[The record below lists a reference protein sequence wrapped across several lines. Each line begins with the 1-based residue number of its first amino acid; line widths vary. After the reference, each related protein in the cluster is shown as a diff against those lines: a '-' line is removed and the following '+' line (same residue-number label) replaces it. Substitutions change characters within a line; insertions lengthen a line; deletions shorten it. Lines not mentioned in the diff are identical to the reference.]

1 MSDIDHTSPDRRTAL
16 LGLAGGLAA
25 LLVPGAAFA
34 QFGAGMG
41 LGSAGQF
48 RTMALMGGEFSL
60 QTSQLALQRAR
71 NPLVREF
78 AQLESN
84 EQIAYAGSLGATPGG
99 VPLRPDQA
107 QLLQQLS
114 RTPSGSRFDRLYV
127 QGQILGHE
135 ELLALNG
142 SYAQTGGSDAVGRA
156 VANLAVP
163 SIQTHLAI
171 LSRLQRA

>member
-1 MSDIDHTSPDRRTAL
+1 MSDINSLPLDRRTAL
-16 LGLAGGLAA
+16 LGLAGGLAT
-25 LLVPGAAFA
+25 LLAPGAALA

-41 LGSAGQF
+41 VGSAAQF
-48 RTMALMGGEFSL
+48 RTMALMGGEFAL

-84 EQIAYAGSLGATPGG
+84 EQVAYAGSLGATPGG

-114 RTPSGSRFDRLYV
+114 QTPPGSRFDRLYV
-127 QGQILGHE
+127 RGQIIGHQ
-135 ELLALNG
+135 ELLALNS
-142 SYAQTGGSDAVGRA
+142 SYVQSGGSDTLGRA